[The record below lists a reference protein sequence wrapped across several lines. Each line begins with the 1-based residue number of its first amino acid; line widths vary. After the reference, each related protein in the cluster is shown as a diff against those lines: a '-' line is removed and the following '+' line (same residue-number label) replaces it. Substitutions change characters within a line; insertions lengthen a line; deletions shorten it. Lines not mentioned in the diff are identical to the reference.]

1 MMRKALAVVVLGLM
15 AVFSVPIAPA
25 FAGELS
31 VGPAPAG
38 FQALSGLPD
47 ARRAELAVMTDEQLS
62 AIEGTFFFVPVV
74 FSQNAWVDI
83 KQVNRSWNSSN
94 FSQTN
99 QASVSQS
106 IH

>member
-1 MMRKALAVVVLGLM
+1 M
-15 AVFSVPIAPA
+15 AVFSVPLAPA

-62 AIEGTFFFVPVV
+62 AIEGTFFFVPVLY
-74 FSQNAWVDI
+74 SQFVEI
-83 KQVNRSWNSSN
+83 KQINRSWSSSS

-99 QASVSQS
+99 SASVSQS

>member
-1 MMRKALAVVVLGLM
+1 MRKALAVVVLGLM
-15 AVFSVPIAPA
+15 AVFSVPLAPA

-62 AIEGTFFFVPVV
+62 AIEGTFFFPLNV
-74 FSQNAWVDI
+74 FNAADI
-83 KQVNRSWNSSN
+83 KQVNVIRNWGGSVSAT
-94 FSQTN
+94 QTN
-99 QASVSQS
+99 TATVSQS